1 MYHSPKSSPESSRNP
16 SPTPSPLPQRYSTGS
31 TLTPPVSPYHFRKSP
46 ATSNGSPKLQETVY
60 PDSPTR
66 SRRSLGNCFG
76 QSTPPGSPSRSFG
89 YYTGPPTKSPSPSPS
104 SGSLKNNNFSSSG
117 SASPQ
122 ARSFMQG
129 KIIHCPSTPPSSP
142 ARSLRNRNN
151 LSQMTPPP
159 SPKGSLKEKN
169 KDDLRRLHK
178 NLNSSITSLN
188 EKENSRKKSIKSN
201 LKHNLMPASP
211 HKKLTRLYQ
220 RETKS
225 LDLSSPPQSPSKKK
239 NSKEETCNEVSTSC
253 NEVSTSNSPSKRRNG
268 PDVAQQSSPSRF
280 CQAVTKLLPQI
291 AVLNNTS
298 KFCKNIPKPFSKKE
312 SSLYVDERGR
322 TIIKHNKNES
332 SSISS
337 VNVQTT
343 DFNFDEDYD
352 SSRVMFEL
360 CKNIQKLP
368 KECEIYYEPSTQTV
382 ENDIKPER
390 KVSVH
395 TTIDIST
402 YKNNSSTNIIINPI
416 FSLENNYEAESLC
429 HNQKAKD
436 NKKTPSYSAFLEDDM
451 IYVETTES
459 NSPDFNL
466 PRRSS
471 AVSENQNLNTNDN
484 KVVTVALQQEKSLR
498 NLKKAVRI
506 DDETLPENLG
516 SLERDFSISKK
527 IGSSFKGYTDFASKP
542 TNVNEVLL
550 PFEPS
555 CTEGFEFSLSD
566 KMENLKEKYTF
577 QSGTFSSFKQQQQ
590 QQPRPSNSHPPPPIP
605 PRKAGINS
613 STGRPNTPPPVPPR
627 NMKPLVKSPPE
638 IQITKVISS

>member
-1 MYHSPKSSPESSRNP
+1 MYHSPKSSPENSRNP

-46 ATSNGSPKLQETVY
+46 VTSNGSAKLQETAI
-60 PDSPTR
+60 PDSPTI
-66 SRRSLGNCFG
+66 SRKSLGSCFG
-76 QSTPPGSPSRSFG
+76 QPTPPGSPSRSFG

-104 SGSLKNNNFSSSG
+104 SGSLKNNNFTSSG
-117 SASPQ
+117 SASAQ
-122 ARSFMQG
+122 ARTFMQG

-142 ARSLRNRNN
+142 ARTLRNKNN
-151 LSQMTPPP
+151 LSQMTPP
-159 SPKGSLKEKN
+159 SPKRSLKEKN

-188 EKENSRKKSIKSN
+188 DNEQNRKKSVKSSFKN
-201 LKHNLMPASP
+201 NLMSTSP
-211 HKKLTRLYQ
+211 HKRLTRLCQ

-225 LDLSSPPQSPSKKK
+225 LDLSSPPQSPAKKK
-239 NSKEETCNEVSTSC
+239 NAKEETCENSTP
-253 NEVSTSNSPSKRRNG
+253 NSPAKRQTG
-268 PDVAQQSSPSRF
+268 QDVAQHNSPSRF

-298 KFCKNIPKPFSKKE
+298 KICKNLPKPFSKKE

-322 TIIKHNKNES
+322 TMIKHNKNDES
-332 SSISS
+332 SSSVSS
-337 VNVQTT
+337 VNVQSR
-343 DFNFDEDYD
+343 DFHFDEDYD

-382 ENDIKPER
+382 ENDVKPER

-436 NKKTPSYSAFLEDDM
+436 NNRKTPSYSAFLEDDM

-459 NSPDFNL
+459 NSPDFNQ
-466 PRRSS
+466 PRKFLTG
-471 AVSENQNLNTNDN
+471 SENRNVNSKNVYSNDN
-484 KVVTVALQQEKSLR
+484 KIVAVALQQEKTYS
-498 NLKKAVRI
+498 NLKKDKRI
-506 DDETLPENLG
+506 DDETQPGNLG

-527 IGSSFKGYTDFASKP
+527 LGSSFKGYTDLGSKQKS
-542 TNVNEVLL
+542 VNEAC

-555 CTEGFEFSLSD
+555 PTLGFEFSLSD
-566 KMENLKEKYTF
+566 ELENLKEKYTF
-577 QSGTFSSFKQQQQ
+577 QSGAFSSFKQQ
-590 QQPRPSNSHPPPPIP
+590 PRPANIHPPPPIP

-627 NMKPLVKSPPE
+627 NMKPIVKSPPE
-638 IQITKVISS
+638 IHITKITNS